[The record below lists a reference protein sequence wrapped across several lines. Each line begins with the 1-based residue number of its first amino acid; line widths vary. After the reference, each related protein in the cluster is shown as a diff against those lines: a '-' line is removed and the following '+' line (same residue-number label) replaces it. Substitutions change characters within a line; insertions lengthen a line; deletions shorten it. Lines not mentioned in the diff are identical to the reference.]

1 MISFSPTTL
10 EKAVSEICPDIEAR
24 VLSNTQTFDER
35 RLWHELSCC
44 LLSSQVPYPLAV
56 AAADA
61 IDQSNLLIDGQF
73 ALSSLSF
80 DLHQLLLKPLI
91 VAGKQRLYRFP
102 KSKAHQLAAVRV
114 SIALASDTL
123 ESFLYRH
130 HHAEETRVWLVKN
143 APGIGPKQASM
154 FLRNSG
160 ISYELAVLD
169 RHVLNY
175 MTALGLFATS
185 IAPINGLVSY
195 RQKEVILRSYAS
207 RLGVKVGIL
216 DWAIWIVM
224 KQVRSFQ
231 KEAEVA

>member
-1 MISFSPTTL
+1 MILFSPNRL
-10 EKAVSEICPDIEAR
+10 ETAVAEICPDIQAR
-24 VLSNTQTFDER
+24 VLSNIQPLDER

-56 AAADA
+56 AAANA

-73 ALSSLSF
+73 VLSSLSL

-91 VAGKQRLYRFP
+91 VGGRQRLYRFP

-114 SIALASDTL
+114 AIALATETL
-123 ESFLYRH
+123 ENFLSHYH
-130 HHAEETRVWLVKN
+130 HVEESRLWLVKN

-169 RHVLNY
+169 RHVLSY
-175 MTALGLFATS
+175 MSALGLSQTN
-185 IAPINGLVSY
+185 IALASGLTSY
-195 RQKEVILRSYAS
+195 RQKEGILKCYAS

-224 KQVRSFQ
+224 RQVRNFQ
-231 KEAEVA
+231 EEAAA